1 MKESTMRPT
10 ILTTLLCLPPLA
22 MTACLADVGGGE
34 CVGER
39 CNDEPGPDAGTP
51 TPASCPDPQ
60 DVTTPLVIRSDADLA
75 SLPKGCWSL
84 NASLRLEGPAITS
97 LAKLGDLTEVN
108 DLEIVDTGL
117 AQLDFKR
124 QVKVWGSLLV
134 SGNSKLG
141 ALNNLAV
148 EKWEGATN
156 GGAFF
161 VSYTVRNNPQLSALE
176 GLRYIQTVDGD
187 LRITDNGKLGAIE
200 LAELARVGGTL
211 AISNT
216 GAPAI
221 HVPALSQV
229 GRVEVSG
236 NTALTTLRGFSATSI
251 GGDLI
256 LRGNPALSSL
266 GTTSSLSQI
275 SGALIVDDNDALA
288 DLGGLTGA
296 MQRVIGTV
304 TITGNANLTSLGALS
319 HAQQINSA
327 SITNN
332 PKLGTCRAVE
342 IDHCVPNSTVTIS
355 GNLTQNNCACW
366 CGQ

>member
-1 MKESTMRPT
+1 MRPT
-10 ILTTLLCLPPLA
+10 ILTTLLSLS

-39 CNDEPGPDAGTP
+39 CNDDTGPDAGMP
-51 TPASCPDPQ
+51 TPATCANPQ
-60 DVTTPLVIRSDADLA
+60 EVTTPLVIRGDADFT

-117 AQLDFKR
+117 TQLDLKK
-124 QVKVWGSLLV
+124 QLKVWGSLLV
-134 SGNSKLG
+134 SGNAKLG

-148 EKWEGATN
+148 KKWEGATN

-161 VSYTVRNNPQLSALE
+161 VSYTVRGNPQLAALE
-176 GLRYIQTVDGD
+176 GLRYVQTVDGD

-200 LAELARVGGTL
+200 LTELSRVGGTL
-211 AISNT
+211 AIANT

-221 HVPALSQV
+221 NVSALAQV
-229 GRVEVSG
+229 GRVEIAG

-251 GGDLI
+251 GGDFI
-256 LRGNPALSSL
+256 LRSNAQLASL

-275 SGALIVDDNDALA
+275 SGALVVDDNDALA
-288 DLGGLTGA
+288 DLSGLTGT

-319 HAQQINSA
+319 RAQQINSA

-355 GNLTQNNCACW
+355 GNLTQSNCACW

>member
-1 MKESTMRPT
+1 MRPT
-10 ILTTLLCLPPLA
+10 ILTTLLSLS

-39 CNDEPGPDAGTP
+39 CHDEMGPDAGMP
-51 TPASCPDPQ
+51 TANTCSDP
-60 DVTTPLVIRSDADLA
+60 TELKTALVIRSDADFA

-84 NASLRLEGPAITS
+84 NASLRIEGPAITS
-97 LAKLGDLTEVN
+97 LAKLGDLAEVN

-117 AQLDFKR
+117 TQLDLKK

-134 SGNSKLG
+134 SGNTKLA

-148 EKWEGATN
+148 KKWEGATQ

-161 VSYTVRNNPQLSALE
+161 VSYTVRNNPQLAALE
-176 GLRYIQTVDGD
+176 GLKYIQKVDGD

-200 LAELARVGGTL
+200 LTELATVGGTL
-211 AISNT
+211 AIANT
-216 GAPAI
+216 SAPTI
-221 HVPALSQV
+221 NVSTLSQV
-229 GRVEVSG
+229 GRVEVTG

-251 GGDLI
+251 GGDFI
-256 LRGNPALSSL
+256 LRGNTQLASL
-266 GTTSSLSQI
+266 GTMSSLSQI
-275 SGALIVDDNDALA
+275 NGSLVIDSNPALT
-288 DLGGLTGA
+288 DLTGLTGT

-304 TITGNANLTSLGALS
+304 TITGNANLTSLGSLS
-319 HAQQINSA
+319 HAQQINNA

-332 PKLGTCRAVE
+332 PKLGYCRALE

-355 GNLTQNNCACW
+355 GNLNQSNCACW
-366 CGQ
+366 CGL